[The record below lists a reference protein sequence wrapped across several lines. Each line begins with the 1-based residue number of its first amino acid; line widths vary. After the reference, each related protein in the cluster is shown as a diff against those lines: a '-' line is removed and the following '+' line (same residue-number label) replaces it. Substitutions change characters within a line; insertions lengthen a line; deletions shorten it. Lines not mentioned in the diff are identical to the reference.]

1 MENLHLK
8 NLKDTINI
16 SEIYLKKAKDIF
28 NLQTKILEYTSQIT
42 MKNTQLEIFKN
53 EFISFFRNY
62 DYICQNEQG
71 AFHRFTQIVTE
82 LQNAD
87 IGTDISKTSIF
98 EDIHRY
104 LHFSFIYVPDRF
116 TSSSFNSDRFT
127 PISFEYKN
135 LIIEFKL
142 NNGVIEN
149 IELNY

>member
-8 NLKDTINI
+8 NLKDSNNI
-16 SEIYLKKAKDIF
+16 SDIYLNKAKDIF
-28 NLQTKILEYTSQIT
+28 NLQTKILEYASQIT

-53 EFISFFRNY
+53 EFISLFRNY

-71 AFHRFTQIVTE
+71 AFHRFIQIITE

-104 LHFSFIYVPDRF
+104 LHFRFIYAPDG
-116 TSSSFNSDRFT
+116 FT
-127 PISFEYKN
+127 PQSFEYEN
-135 LIIEFKL
+135 RIIEFKL

-149 IELNY
+149 ITLDY

>member
-8 NLKDTINI
+8 NLKNQQDSI
-16 SEIYLKKAKDIF
+16 SEIYLNKAKDIF
-28 NLQTKILEYTSQIT
+28 NLQTKVLTYASKIT

-62 DYICQNEQG
+62 DYICQKEQG
-71 AFHRFTQIVTE
+71 SFHRFTQIITE

-87 IGTDISKTSIF
+87 IGTDISKTSIY

-104 LHFSFIYVPDRF
+104 LCFKFIYAPDRF
-116 TSSSFNSDRFT
+116 NPT
-127 PISFEYKN
+127 SFEYEN
-135 LIIEFKL
+135 RIIEFKL

>member
-8 NLKDTINI
+8 NLKNQQDSI
-16 SEIYLKKAKDIF
+16 SEIYLNKAKDIF
-28 NLQTKILEYTSQIT
+28 NLQTKVLDYASKIT

-71 AFHRFTQIVTE
+71 SFHRFTQIITE

-98 EDIHRY
+98 EDINNY
-104 LHFSFIYVPDRF
+104 FVFDFIYSPEVTIPSTFDYERLLIKF
-116 TSSSFNSDRFT
+116 TM
-127 PISFEYKN
+127 
-135 LIIEFKL
+135 
-142 NNGVIEN
+142 NNGIIEN
-149 IELNY
+149 IRVDY

>member
-8 NLKDTINI
+8 NLKNQQDSI
-16 SEIYLKKAKDIF
+16 SEIYLNKAKDIF
-28 NLQTKILEYTSQIT
+28 NLQTKVLTYASKIT

-71 AFHRFTQIVTE
+71 SFHRFTQIITE

-104 LHFSFIYVPDRF
+104 LCFKFIYAPDG
-116 TSSSFNSDRFT
+116 FNPT
-127 PISFEYKN
+127 SFEYEN
-135 LIIEFKL
+135 RIIEFKL